1 MTLWIIKVKYSRNDD
16 KPKQSDEVS
25 VHPSAAKF
33 SILSLTYEDKRTK
46 GGNHSLIFERADEI

>member
-1 MTLWIIKVKYSRNDD
+1 MTLWIIKVKYSLNDG

-33 SILSLTYEDKRTK
+33 SLTYEDKRTK
-46 GGNHSLIFERADEI
+46 GGNHLLIFERADEI